1 VRPFEAVQPQ
11 IMAELRKRYVE
22 AQRDAK
28 TEAIRIDPALKV
40 NQPAVDALVFRADPE
55 IFSMPRRGSAEPLRG
70 NRDKKGTIAP
80 Q

>member
-1 VRPFEAVQPQ
+1 
-11 IMAELRKRYVE
+11 MAELRKQYID
-22 AQRDAK
+22 AQRDAR
-28 TEAIRIDPALKV
+28 TVAIRTDPTLKV

-70 NRDKKGTIAP
+70 SRDKKGTIAP